1 MRPGL
6 LNTRV
11 VVQQQSATQDALGQ
25 PVQSWATFATLWADV
40 RHTSGIEATKAD
52 AIASVVRASIRVRYR
67 GDLTAAMR
75 VIHGSTTYNIVA
87 VLPDIGGKEYVDLAC
102 EVLQ

>member
-6 LNTRV
+6 LNSRV
-11 VVQQQSATQDALGQ
+11 VVQQQSTTQDALGQ
-25 PVQSWATFATLWADV
+25 PAQTWSTFATVWANV
-40 RHTSGIEATKAD
+40 RHTSGVESIKAD
-52 AIASVVRASIRVRYR
+52 ALTPVVRASIRVRYR

-75 VIHGSTTYNIVA
+75 VVHGSTTYNVVA
-87 VLPDIGGKEYVDLAC
+87 VMPDIGGKEYVDLAC

>member
-6 LNTRV
+6 LNSRV
-11 VVQQQSATQDALGQ
+11 IVRQQSTTPDALGQ
-25 PVQSWATFATLWADV
+25 PTQTWSTFATVWANV
-40 RHTSGIEATKAD
+40 RHTSGVESIKAD
-52 AIASVVRASIRVRYR
+52 AFTPVVRASIRVRYR

-75 VIHGSTTYNIVA
+75 VVHGSTTYNVVA
-87 VLPDIGGKEYVDLAC
+87 VMPDIGGKEYVDLAC